1 MSVRPLRHAHTKLS
15 LRLFY
20 ATLTLPAASTFSF
33 TVILVSRRIRT
44 RSSVQPLIPAVY
56 HRTPL
61 SYLSEDG
68 RGNGSHACRTNPTVY
83 HDNESVRE
91 HMTKVTNLQ
100 PFTELP
106 QEEQSL
112 FKTGNDQTQVVE
124 LGETIFYVQGGGQP
138 FDTGSISSSKHG
150 QEQTFNVEAVRY
162 GAGGRVLHF
171 GQFSSSSTFA
181 EGETVSLKIDGER
194 RDTNSRVHTAGHLIG
209 LAVRNL
215 TASTPDLK
223 DVTELKASH
232 YPGACFV
239 DFKGLISGDHK
250 ASIESTANSFVSS
263 NLPIKIDWYAPD
275 ELKENGVITADG
287 MPIIASGASGK
298 VRVVDIVSAG
308 PGGSR
313 GAYPCGGTHVPET
326 GKVGKVVV
334 RNIKRQKGNS
344 KISYEV
350 TDG

>member
-1 MSVRPLRHAHTKLS
+1 MISSRHPSRCAGRVLCRLLFSPACLASVPGSRYRAGRPPGTALRHCSTMAEKMSLMPVVPTKLVYQDNEDV
-15 LRLFY
+15 RQHQTKITNVQRFED
-20 ATLTLPAASTFSF
+20 LPA
-33 TVILVSRRIRT
+33 
-44 RSSVQPLIPAVY
+44 
-56 HRTPL
+56 
-61 SYLSEDG
+61 
-68 RGNGSHACRTNPTVY
+68 
-83 HDNESVRE
+83 
-91 HMTKVTNLQ
+91 
-100 PFTELP
+100 
-106 QEEQSL
+106 EEQSL
-112 FKTGNDQTQVVE
+112 FKTANDKTEVIE

-138 FDTGSISSSKHG
+138 FDTGSISASKDG
-150 QEQTFNVEAVRY
+150 QEVTFNVEAVRY

-171 GQFSSSSTFA
+171 GSFASSGATLV
-181 EGETVSLKIDGER
+181 EGESVELKIDGER
-194 RDTNSRVHTAGHLIG
+194 REINSRVHTAGHLIG

-215 TASTPDLK
+215 IASTPDLK

-250 ASIESTANSFVSS
+250 ASIESQANSFVSS
-263 NLPIKIDWYAPD
+263 NLPINIDWYAPE
-275 ELKENGVITADG
+275 ELKENGVITAEG
-287 MPIIASGASGK
+287 MPIVSSAESGK
-298 VRVVDIVSAG
+298 VRVVDIVGAG

-350 TDG
+350 ADS